1 MVRLMRRQERI
12 APRPP
17 RVAPRAK
24 KVVPF
29 YQSAEWKALV
39 AQVIKA
45 RGRKCQD
52 CGSGSGRIYADH
64 VKELRDGGAPL
75 DPMNIWL
82 RCAPCHGIKTEAER
96 RKRAG
101 LAVVQGRGAEPER

>member
-1 MVRLMRRQERI
+1 MRRQERI

-17 RVAPRAK
+17 RIAPRAK
-24 KVVPF
+24 KTLPF

-39 AQVIKA
+39 AQVIKL
-45 RGRKCQD
+45 RGRRCQD

-75 DPMNIWL
+75 NPMNIWL
-82 RCAPCHGIKTEAER
+82 RCSPCHGAKTEAR
-96 RKRAG
+96 RRERAG
-101 LAVVQGRGAEPER
+101 LRPVQD